1 MKKILLILLLAASVL
16 PFQNC
21 TTETPPAVT
30 PTPTPKPEPVNTFKF
45 NGITTYTLKWD
56 SSNMTG
62 YYDKNQDKT
71 VIQVSG
77 FNSAG
82 KYAEYI
88 LTIPGKSAGT
98 FKRSQNPVVNIE
110 VITGQDVSRKEYAFS
125 TQPNKDMTV
134 TITKYDAV
142 GGRIKGGFAGDLQ
155 AAGSL
160 ETATISS
167 GAYEVR
173 RDTDQ

>member
-1 MKKILLILLLAASVL
+1 MKKILLILLLAAVVL

-21 TTETPPAVT
+21 TTETPPT
-30 PTPTPKPEPVNTFKF
+30 PPTTVTPKPEPVNTFKF
-45 NGITTYTLKWD
+45 NGITTYGLKWD
-56 SSNMTG
+56 STNMTG

-71 VIQVSG
+71 VIEATGYTST
-77 FNSAG
+77 G
-82 KYAEYI
+82 KFAEFI
-88 LTIPGKSAGT
+88 LTIPGKTTGT
-98 FKRSQNPVVNIE
+98 FKHSVNPLVNIE
-110 VITGQDVSRKEYAFS
+110 IVTGEGVSSKEYAFS

-160 ETATISS
+160 ETATISA